1 MSHITQQI
9 IIIIAEV
16 VYCYVVHFL
25 NKIDIKFPMEFY
37 IKSLPKSNDIAL
49 LSNVDILWKYHHF
62 PHG

>member
-1 MSHITQQI
+1 MSHITQQ

-37 IKSLPKSNDIAL
+37 IKSLPKSNDIVL
-49 LSNVDILWKYHHF
+49 LSNIDLMWKYHHF
-62 PHG
+62 LHG